1 MAALLSALFIALV
14 AVVVF
19 LRRRQLAHAQAL
31 VLGGSILPGCVVA
44 EAVVLLL
51 IAVAIAVTGFNASPG
66 PR

>member
-1 MAALLSALFIALV
+1 MLALLSASFIAIV

-19 LRRRQLAHAQAL
+19 LRRRSLAHAQAL

-51 IAVAIAVTGFNASPG
+51 IAMAIAIAGFNAS
-66 PR
+66 

>member
-1 MAALLSALFIALV
+1 MTALLGGVFIAIV

-31 VLGGSILPGCVVA
+31 VLGGSILPGCVIA

-51 IAVAIAVTGFNASPG
+51 IAIAVVLAG
-66 PR
+66 RML